1 MTRTKTFLLAGV
13 MLGLAMV
20 MGAYIMPVQAQSR
33 SDAIIEREEKAARLP
48 KFQEMRAT
56 PGNTGGTIAVYGI
69 IQGGAE
75 DDRLLAVST
84 AWANKAEVH
93 MSSVDEKGVARM
105 DKVAGLLID
114 AGKATILK
122 PRGLHIMVMG
132 LKRDLRNNQMFPVTF
147 TFEKAGP
154 VRAMVVVKKLETT
167 TKPEPQAASPAV
179 DEHSAHGAHSGH

>member
-1 MTRTKTFLLAGV
+1 MRSKIILFA
-13 MLGLAMV
+13 GLAFAV
-20 MGAYIMPVQAQSR
+20 AIGMPVIQAQAQNR
-33 SDAIIEREEKAARLP
+33 SEAMIELEQKAARQP
-48 KFQEMRAT
+48 KFQELRAT
-56 PGNTGGTIAVYGI
+56 PGNAGGTIAVYGI

-75 DDRLLAVST
+75 DDRLVAVST

-93 MSSVDEKGVARM
+93 MSSVDEQGIARM

-122 PRGLHIMVMG
+122 PRGLHIMVVG

-154 VRAMVVVKKLETT
+154 VRAMVVVKKLEPA
-167 TKPEPQAASPAV
+167 KAQPQAAAP
-179 DEHSAHGAHSGH
+179 DEHSSHGAHSGH